1 MSLSKKSPEVKVNYK
16 LMALLFTGV
25 LMGALDIAIIGPAL
39 PAIKSA
45 FKISTR
51 DASWVINIYLL
62 MNMLSAPLMSKLS
75 DIHGRRMIYIIDV
88 ALFGIGS
95 VVIALAPDFMTV
107 LIGRAIQGFG
117 SGGIF
122 PVASA
127 VIGDT
132 FPKEKQGSALGLIGA
147 VFGLAFIIGPIIGG
161 LLLMY
166 NWQFI
171 FVINIPIAIVI
182 IYFSRTLVPSLVKTE
197 RKKFDLLG
205 TFLLIS
211 ALAALSIG
219 INRIESDNFLNSI
232 LSLQVL
238 PFVIYAVIA
247 LPIFYKVEGKVE
259 DGIIKI
265 ELLRNPVL
273 RLTFLLGLSAG
284 LAEAAVIFVPSMLT
298 KTFGVSESNASFMLI
313 PMVVAMLIG
322 ALISGKATDKIGPR
336 LTLMIAGFL
345 TSLGFIIVGFKG
357 DELYWMYSG
366 GILIGLSL
374 AALLGAPLRFL
385 VNSNT
390 DRSMRASGQG
400 VVTVSTGTGQI
411 ISAALLGALIT
422 SMGNSVQS
430 YMSSFLYISV
440 IGIFVVFLAFLLPK
454 NNNAQIKT

>member
-1 MSLSKKSPEVKVNYK
+1 MSLSEKVNDGRINFK
-16 LMALLFTGV
+16 LLVLLFSGV

-45 FKISTR
+45 FNITTR
-51 DASWVINIYLL
+51 DASWIINIYLL

-75 DIHGRRMIYIIDV
+75 DTHGRRIIYVIDV

-95 VVIALAPDFMTV
+95 IIVAVAPDFLTV

-132 FPKEKQGSALGLIGA
+132 FPKSKQGSALGMIGA
-147 VFGLAFIIGPIIGG
+147 VFGLAFIVGPIVGG

-171 FVINIPIAIVI
+171 FVINIPIAIII
-182 IYFSRTLVPSLVKTE
+182 IYYSRTLLPSIVRKD
-197 RKKFDLLG
+197 RKKFDTLG

-211 ALAALSIG
+211 SLASLSVG
-219 INRIESDNFLNSI
+219 INRIESSNFLSSL
-232 LSLQVL
+232 LSVNVL
-238 PFVIYAVIA
+238 PFILYATIA
-247 LPIFYKVEGKVE
+247 LPFFYKVEEKAE

-273 RLTFLLGLSAG
+273 RLTFLLGLCAG

-298 KTFGVSESNASFMLI
+298 KTFDVSESTASFMLM
-313 PMVVAMLIG
+313 PMVVAMLFG
-322 ALISGKATDKIGPR
+322 ALLAGKSTDKIGSR
-336 LTLMIAGFL
+336 LTLIIAGSLSAFGFL
-345 TSLGFIIVGFKG
+345 IVGIAG
-357 DELYWMYSG
+357 DNLYWMYTG
-366 GILIGLSL
+366 GIFVGFSL
-374 AALLGAPLRFL
+374 AALLGAPLRYL
-385 VNSNT
+385 VNSNADNT
-390 DRSMRASGQG
+390 MRASGQG

-422 SMGNSVQS
+422 GMGNDVAG
-430 YMSSFLYISV
+430 YKTSFLLTSI
-440 IGIFVVFLAFLLPK
+440 IGIAIMFVAFLLPK
-454 NNNAQIKT
+454 K